1 MRGGRARVGD
11 GRGAEGESVTD
22 HRLSSRDEVELVRI
36 ASLDHPFFP
45 DAERLYVQAFPPAER
60 RDGLAACLSDPR
72 FALEAIAAGG
82 GFLGF
87 VTTWSLD
94 GFAFL
99 EHVATV
105 SSARGTGIGRAAL
118 LQVLARH
125 QLVVAE
131 AEPAD
136 EGPMAVRRLAFY
148 AKLGFAVNAVDYLQP
163 SYGPGKPRVPMRL
176 LSSPRLL
183 GDGECA
189 AVVAQLEREVYVFDA
204 SARRPGSDAGAIG
217 RPNR

>member
-1 MRGGRARVGD
+1 M
-11 GRGAEGESVTD
+11 TD

-36 ASLDHPFFP
+36 ASPDHPSFP

-82 GFLGF
+82 AFLGF

-105 SSARGTGIGRAAL
+105 PSARGSGIGRMAL

-125 QLVVAE
+125 RLVVAE
-131 AEPAD
+131 AEPAAA
-136 EGPMAVRRLAFY
+136 GSMAVRRLAFY
-148 AKLGFAVNAVDYLQP
+148 ARLGFVENPLEYLQP

-183 GDGECA
+183 RNEELE
-189 AVVAQLEREVYVFDA
+189 AVVAAIESVI
-204 SARRPGSDAGAIG
+204 GGIAGEH
-217 RPNR
+217 RL